1 MYSDNEFD
9 SNGNYSGENNGG
21 YYQSTSDGTGT
32 TGEPSGT
39 PGKNKKKGKLGL
51 FRKGALVIAL
61 GLVFG
66 VSTGAGLLA
75 VQTVT
80 ESSSSGASIR
90 STQTTDSATATNEVQ
105 TGDTSDQIKTTTST
119 DTSVTITD
127 VTEIV
132 NNVMPA
138 IVAIDNNYTETVQ
151 SMFGQT
157 TSEDATAS
165 GSGIIVGKSDTE
177 LLIVTNNHV
186 IENEDSL
193 SVKFIDDTEAEAN
206 VKGTDEDNDLAV
218 IAVELSSLS
227 DDTLSKISVATLGDS
242 DALQVGEPAIAIG
255 NALGYGQSV
264 TTGVISAVNRE
275 IEVSDGQ
282 TSTFIQTDAAI
293 NPGNSGGALINSKG
307 EVIGI
312 NSNKIGGETIE
323 GMGYAIPMSTAEP
336 IIDNLMN
343 QETKVKVSD
352 DEKGA
357 LGISVMTPTGIEG
370 AYVAAVED
378 GGAAQSAGIEVGD
391 IITKLD
397 DTQITSREDLSDA
410 LKYYSAGT
418 DVTVTVLRRG
428 DSGYATQDITVTLEK
443 STSQTTSTDSS
454 ASTTD
459 GSTQSSGS
467 ADGSGSSQ
475 GSGSSNGT
483 GSSSSSAQSA
493 EQQMEQYF
501 SSIMPQ
507 AGN

>member
-21 YYQSTSDGTGT
+21 YYQSTSGETGT
-32 TGEPSGT
+32 TGESSGT
-39 PGKNKKKGKLGL
+39 PGKKNHKGKPG
-51 FRKGALVIAL
+51 FIKKAALVIAL

-75 VQTVT
+75 VQSVT
-80 ESSSSGASIR
+80 ANSAAGTSIKQ
-90 STQTTDSATATNEVQ
+90 TTTTDSATATNAVQ

-119 DTSVTITD
+119 DTSVTTTD

-206 VKGTDEDNDLAV
+206 VKGTDEDNDLGV

-227 DDTLSKISVATLGDS
+227 DDTLSKITVATLGDS

-378 GGAAQSAGIEVGD
+378 GSAAQSAGIEVGD
-391 IITKLD
+391 IITKLG

-467 ADGSGSSQ
+467 ADGSESSQ
-475 GSGSSNGT
+475 GSDSSNGT
-483 GSSSSSAQSA
+483 GSSNSSAQSA